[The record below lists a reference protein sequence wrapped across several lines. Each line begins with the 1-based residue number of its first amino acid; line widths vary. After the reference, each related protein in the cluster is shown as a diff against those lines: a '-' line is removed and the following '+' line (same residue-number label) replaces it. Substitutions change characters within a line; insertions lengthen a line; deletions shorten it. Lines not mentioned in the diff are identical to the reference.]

1 MEKRRSFGSYLREKR
16 LEKGITMRTVCE
28 ALKVS
33 LPYMSDVENDR
44 RNPLDKDKL
53 DQLMGILCLSREE
66 QQELY
71 DLAGRGRDTVSP
83 DLQEYIMDTDAVR
96 IALRTARDAD
106 ISADEWLRF
115 AEMIQ
120 KKHRRE

>member
-1 MEKRRSFGSYLREKR
+1 MEERRSFGSYLREKR
-16 LEKGITMRTVCE
+16 LAKGITMRTICE

-33 LPYMSDVENDR
+33 LPYMSDVENGR
-44 RNPLDKDKL
+44 RNPLDKEKL
-53 DQLMGILCLSREE
+53 DQLMGILCLSQEE

-83 DLQEYIMDTDAVR
+83 DLQDYIMDTDAVR

-106 ISADEWLRF
+106 VSAEEWLQF
-115 AEMIQ
+115 ARMIQ
-120 KKHRRE
+120 QKHRRE

>member
-16 LEKGITMRTVCE
+16 LERGITMRTICE

-33 LPYMSDVENDR
+33 LPYMSDIENDR

-53 DQLMGILCLSREE
+53 DQLMGILCLPKEE

-71 DLAGRGRDTVSP
+71 YKSP
-83 DLQEYIMDTDAVR
+83 EQY
-96 IALRTARDAD
+96 
-106 ISADEWLRF
+106 SS
-115 AEMIQ
+115 Q
-120 KKHRRE
+120 HSKKYQTLLKVY

>member
-1 MEKRRSFGSYLREKR
+1 
-16 LEKGITMRTVCE
+16 MRMVCE

-44 RNPLDKDKL
+44 RNPLDKEKL
-53 DQLMGILCLSREE
+53 DQLMGVLCLSREE

-96 IALRTARDAD
+96 IALRHCTRRRY
-106 ISADEWLRF
+106 LR
-115 AEMIQ
+115 
-120 KKHRRE
+120 RRMAALCRGDSEKTQTGVMGIWYR